1 MSRCLGLIPFPISQ
15 LSPINEKSSSTYIY
29 MFALAA
35 NLSYFQIPDLEFL
48 KDKKKIINKHIPPA
62 YLGSDCP
69 IYLDKVCIS
78 LWLRIF
84 YERQR
89 KSTEV
94 SHLRCFICIKLE
106 NESKCNK
113 TD

>member
-1 MSRCLGLIPFPISQ
+1 
-15 LSPINEKSSSTYIY
+15 

-35 NLSYFQIPDLEFL
+35 NLSYFQIPDFEFL
-48 KDKKKIINKHIPPA
+48 KDKKKNIYKHIPPSHPD
-62 YLGSDCP
+62 SDCS
-69 IYLDKVCIS
+69 IYLDEVWKS
-78 LWLRIF
+78 LWLRIY

-89 KSTEV
+89 KSTEL
-94 SHLRCFICIKLE
+94 SHLWCFICIKLE